1 MSDKEIFLELGDI
14 IRINS
19 ETNKQLDKNSY
30 YIEYLDENR
39 MSIVDVNDMKE
50 NVLNILNGN
59 LTDESIDSIEIL
71 SKSKEKG
78 YARQNGLITGAWI
91 TIQMG
96 GDVPFT
102 INGQITNLDED
113 MIEITKYSDNK
124 KLYIDFAYKGIPLTL
139 PIETIKPFEVP
150 KKEQL
155 SIPELDFDPMSL
167 DDDGEEEEE
176 GDDYDLGPP
185 VVNVSSN

>member
-113 MIEITKYSDNK
+113 MIEITTYSDNK
-124 KLYIDFAYKGIPLTL
+124 KLYIDFAYKGIPPNITH
-139 PIETIKPFEVP
+139 
-150 KKEQL
+150 
-155 SIPELDFDPMSL
+155 
-167 DDDGEEEEE
+167 
-176 GDDYDLGPP
+176 
-185 VVNVSSN
+185 